1 MINVNENIKKI
12 EDLIISIWNEN
23 YSNGTISELVK
34 YMNENKNIV
43 EEINT
48 NNLSKLLDIAE
59 KTENM
64 EILDYIGENICD
76 ISNKIDVK
84 KICEILPIL
93 EYQIVDTQY
102 IEQYMSENTEQIFRE
117 IYNKIDECEKT
128 NNADD
133 IQVYKLLNLVQGSSI
148 PNKNMDQYISENAEE
163 VISNVSKTDYLFD
176 FIEKEIYKE
185 NNQIIKYVTR
195 NIEKV
200 ADKVYGNELYELL
213 ETLKKQKMNEEYLDN
228 YIKNNISK
236 ILSNIND
243 EFDFL
248 NFAKENISS
257 ADCKKYIKENIEEI
271 LNKVDLNR
279 AKLINILEYLPEKE
293 EIIDKN
299 RDKFL
304 ENYQGKDEIEVAKA
318 IMEEPDKYIEDNFTK
333 IIEKITEL
341 KSSKIEQSKLLNSIE
356 IMIKEIAEFENV
368 GLKDIKY
375 IGRGGS
381 SNVLEIGNKI
391 LKTGFIRYGYEI
403 PYHPRILES
412 VLRHKV
418 EDSSYFYFIELLE
431 KVDTKNISDEDV
443 QKVYNELREDGIL
456 WYDVKANNLGRLL
469 KSNKIHFYEDY
480 EITDE
485 QRGIKGESK
494 EKKVLPKGELVI
506 LDLEYLISVKE
517 LREKGYTEEQI
528 IKSMGNYKALECEEK
543 YQNEKK
549 AKNKEDFTR

>member
-1 MINVNENIKKI
+1 MNENIKKI

-102 IEQYMSENTEQIFRE
+102 IEQYMSANTEQIFRE

-185 NNQIIKYVTR
+185 NNQIIKYVTK

>member
-1 MINVNENIKKI
+1 MNENIKKI

-185 NNQIIKYVTR
+185 NNQIIKYVTK